1 MIAPIKIP
9 KGCIVKKLALFSFA
23 LVSSGLSLA
32 QEVGQVISSTPVMQ
46 QVAVPRQVC
55 AMEQQV
61 IPAQK
66 SGAGALMGAI
76 AGGAMGNAVGGGG
89 GKAAATLLG
98 LVGGAVIGDSVEG
111 GGSPAQVQNVQ
122 RCKTQ
127 AVIEVRP
134 VAYNV
139 VYEYAGKQYTVQLP
153 NDPGP
158 TIQFQVSPVSTVAQ
172 LSAPAVS
179 YPAPVY
185 APPAYVQP
193 GYAVVAP
200 DPYPGYYAP
209 GYYQPNYLL
218 PFALGLGFGIWGGG
232 GHGHVRGHWR

>member
-1 MIAPIKIP
+1 M
-9 KGCIVKKLALFSFA
+9 KKLLLLSAA
-23 LVSSGLSLA
+23 LVSSGLCLA

-61 IPAQK
+61 VPAQK

-76 AGGAMGNAVGGGG
+76 AGGAMGNAVGGGA
-89 GKAAATLLG
+89 GKAAATMIG

-111 GGSPAQVQNVQ
+111 GAAQAQGQPVQ
-122 RCKTQ
+122 RCRTQ
-127 AVIEVRP
+127 AVIETRP

-139 VYEYAGKQYTVQLP
+139 VYQYAGKQYSVQLP

-172 LSAPAVS
+172 LAPAQETVT
-179 YPAPVY
+179 YAQPVY
-185 APPAYVQP
+185 ATPVYVQP
-193 GYAVVAP
+193 GY
-200 DPYPGYYAP
+200 YEP

-232 GHGHVRGHWR
+232 GHGHGHWR